1 LRTLDAEVIVA
12 DGSADTATL
21 AELVEEQPAA
31 LTTVTET
38 LAEEPLP
45 AVHVIARVPAPAVI
59 VPPVRFQEYAA
70 PAPASS
76 VLAAFP
82 GEAAQTAAGAV
93 MRDDGGTFTA
103 TLADP
108 EPAQPAADATAT
120 DTVVL
125 PDGPAVKVMFRDPAP
140 EINVPL
146 TTVHAYVAPAPASA
160 TEAAP
165 DSLAQRAAGAVT
177 ATEGIG

>member
-1 LRTLDAEVIVA
+1 MRTLDAEVIVA

-76 VLAAFP
+76 VLAALD
-82 GEAAQTAAGAV
+82 GTIHKLEQQLRKHKDKRRGHRARGAKSVEAAGS
-93 MRDDGGTFTA
+93 D
-103 TLADP
+103 
-108 EPAQPAADATAT
+108 ES
-120 DTVVL
+120 
-125 PDGPAVKVMFRDPAP
+125 
-140 EINVPL
+140 EE
-146 TTVHAYVAPAPASA
+146 S
-160 TEAAP
+160 E
-165 DSLAQRAAGAVT
+165 
-177 ATEGIG
+177 EEE